1 MQELGKGKSVPLY
14 GGTLEGQEQLGW
26 VGALE
31 RQERGGR
38 IGAGQQGEGFGWAG
52 AGRQGE
58 GFGWTGA
65 GQQGGGFSVFSEL
78 LHLTSLM
85 GGGSAGRLEINFI
98 WLREGIDKQKG
109 DGKGVGSGFSGG
121 SCQNCD
127 LCACKI

>member
-1 MQELGKGKSVPLY
+1 MGRSV
-14 GGTLEGQEQLGW
+14 T
-26 VGALE
+26 
-31 RQERGGR
+31 
-38 IGAGQQGEGFGWAG
+38 QGEGFRWAG
-52 AGRQGE
+52 AGR
-58 GFGWTGA
+58 
-65 GQQGGGFSVFSEL
+65 QGGGFSVFSVFFRVI
-78 LHLTSLM
+78 TFNFID